1 MKPINERFEELCMEY
16 LSQFNTSP
24 TDDELNG
31 MIKYELDIINKEYF
45 NDELNI
51 ENINRNMTFNELENL
66 RQLMNLKHK
75 IERINGL

>member
-1 MKPINERFEELCMEY
+1 MKSIEERCEELCMEY

-51 ENINRNMTFNELENL
+51 ENINRNMTFNEL
-66 RQLMNLKHK
+66 
-75 IERINGL
+75 